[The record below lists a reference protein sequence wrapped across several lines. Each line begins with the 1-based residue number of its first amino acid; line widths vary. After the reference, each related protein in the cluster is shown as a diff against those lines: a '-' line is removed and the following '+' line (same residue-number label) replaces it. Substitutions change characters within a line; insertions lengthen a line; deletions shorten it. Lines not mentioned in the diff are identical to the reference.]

1 MQEVVPRLPPN
12 VPKMG
17 NALTRGFGRVMLRLA
32 RWRVVGGLPDVPK
45 FIVIA
50 APHTSNWDWVVA
62 MFALLGLG
70 VRINYLIKNTAFF
83 WPLSVILRLTG
94 GVPVDRSAP
103 AGMVEDVA
111 RRVAANHEII
121 VVITPE
127 GTRKRVEAWK
137 TGFLRIAKATALPV
151 VQVSWD
157 YPSRTITLGPV
168 AELSGD
174 LDVDMQR
181 VRNYY
186 RQFTGKNPA
195 NQSP

>member
-1 MQEVVPRLPPN
+1 MQEVVPQLPPN

-17 NALTRGFGRVMLRLA
+17 NALTRWFGRVMLRLS

-70 VRINYLIKNTAFF
+70 VRINYLIKSTAFF

-103 AGMVEDVA
+103 AGMVEGVA
-111 RRVAANHEII
+111 RRVAANHQMI

-127 GTRKRVEAWK
+127 GTRRRVEAWK

-181 VRNYY
+181 VRDYY

>member
-1 MQEVVPRLPPN
+1 MQEVVPQLPPN

-17 NALTRGFGRVMLRLA
+17 NALTRWFGRVMLRLC
-32 RWRVVGGLPDVPK
+32 RWRVVGGLPDIPK

-50 APHTSNWDWVVA
+50 APHTSNWDWLVA

-83 WPLSVILRLTG
+83 WPLSVVLRITG

-111 RRVAANHEII
+111 RRIEANHEII

-127 GTRKRVEAWK
+127 GTRRRVEAWK
-137 TGFLRIAKATALPV
+137 TGFLRLAKATALPI

-174 LDVDMQR
+174 LEVDMQR
-181 VRNYY
+181 IRDYY
-186 RQFTGKNPA
+186 RQFTGLKPV